1 MTVTMPS
8 AAGSGYAGRE
18 VWGAFIDGAF
28 ADTADAPTF
37 PVMEAATGRQLARV
51 VSGDS
56 DLADRAVAAARR
68 AFGPWR
74 DTPPRERGRLLRQV
88 AAKIRAH
95 VDELAELE
103 VRSAAENLTY
113 ATMELGGKNAV
124 MVLADADLDAAIDVA
139 IEGMFYNLGEATTRP
154 IATMPARGGT

>member
-28 ADTADAPTF
+28 ADGADAPTF
-37 PVMEAATGRQLARV
+37 PVMEPATGRQLARV

-103 VRSAAENLTY
+103 AREVGKPRRDALRCASTCPTVTRAMTTTPGSPRRCTARSW
-113 ATMELGGKNAV
+113 
-124 MVLADADLDAAIDVA
+124 
-139 IEGMFYNLGEATTRP
+139 TR
-154 IATMPARGGT
+154 ARSRPG